1 MRSKLLSL
9 LSLLTTIRLV
19 GLATAAF
26 ALWGFAQIAE
36 EVLEKETQAFDTEI
50 LLSLRSLHTPVLNQI
65 MVGFTYLG
73 QPSLLL
79 AICLGLGVILLLRNH
94 RSEALT
100 IAIGALGAV
109 GLNTLLKQ
117 LFARTRPQLW
127 ERIVDVRFYSFPSGH
142 AMMSMVIYGL
152 LGYFLASYFPR
163 WRWLIATLTVL
174 LVTAI
179 GFSRLYLGVHWPT
192 DVIAG
197 YTAGLVWLITCII
210 TLEISKE
217 LQAQGLISNQKFIS
231 SDN

>member
-9 LSLLTTIRLV
+9 ITAIRLA
-19 GLATAAF
+19 GLAIAAL
-26 ALWGFAQIAE
+26 ALWGFSEIAE
-36 EVLEKETQAFDTEI
+36 EVLEKETHTFDTEI
-50 LLSLRSLHTPVLNQI
+50 LLALKRLHTPVLDRI
-65 MVGFTYLG
+65 TIGFTFLG
-73 QPSLLL
+73 EPRLLL
-79 AICLGLGVILLLRNH
+79 VICLTLGTILLVRSH

-100 IAIGALGAV
+100 IAIAGVGAV

-117 LFARTRPQLW
+117 LFGRTRPLLW
-127 ERIVDVRFYSFPSGH
+127 ERVVDVRFYSFPSGH
-142 AMMSMVIYGL
+142 AMISMVIYGL
-152 LGYFLASYFPR
+152 LGYFLSSRFPR

-197 YTAGLVWLITCII
+197 YTAGIVWLITCIL

-217 LQAQGLISNQKFIS
+217 LRSPPLVSKDKFLS
-231 SDN
+231 SD

>member
-26 ALWGFAQIAE
+26 ALWGFAEIAE

-79 AICLGLGVILLLRNH
+79 VICLNLGLILLLRNH

-109 GLNTLLKQ
+109 GLNTLLKK

-163 WRWLIATLTVL
+163 WRWLIAILTVL
-174 LVTAI
+174 LVTTI
-179 GFSRLYLGVHWPT
+179 GFSRMYLGVHWPT

-197 YTAGLVWLITCII
+197 YIAGFVWLITCII

>member
-1 MRSKLLSL
+1 MRSKL
-9 LSLLTTIRLV
+9 LSLLTTIRLA
-19 GLATAAF
+19 GLAAAAF
-26 ALWGFAQIAE
+26 ALWGFAAIAE

-79 AICLGLGVILLLRNH
+79 AICLGLGLVLLLRNH

-109 GLNTLLKQ
+109 GLNTLLKK

-217 LQAQGLISNQKFIS
+217 LQAQALVPNQKFRS